1 MILIHFYKSSWN
13 SAKPYRAVESIVKPG
28 YHWAHDK
35 QGNAAVVKPAVE
47 AADFRRV
54 TRQGVK
60 EGGAGKTENGTK
72 EEEQKDEFV
81 RSMNFLLRKKM
92 LSVLPLWQITTNLI
106 TINMLTGH

>member
-1 MILIHFYKSSWN
+1 
-13 SAKPYRAVESIVKPG
+13 
-28 YHWAHDK
+28 
-35 QGNAAVVKPAVE
+35 
-47 AADFRRV
+47 V

-92 LSVLPLWQITTNLI
+92 LSVLPL
-106 TINMLTGH
+106 